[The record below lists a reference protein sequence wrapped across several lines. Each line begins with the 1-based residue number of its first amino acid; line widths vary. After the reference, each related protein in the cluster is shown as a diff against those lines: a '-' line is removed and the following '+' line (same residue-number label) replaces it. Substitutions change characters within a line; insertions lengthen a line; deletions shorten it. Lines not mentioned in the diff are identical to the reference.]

1 VKTRLRE
8 KFDEYALAHSHPTN
22 RLTHKIAI
30 PMIILHI
37 VAMLDWWRVA
47 AIPALPGGFTAAY
60 VLLVA
65 AGAWYLTA
73 NLVLGLPVVLFG
85 LACIP
90 IGRAL
95 PTTAIIGVAVF
106 GWAIQLAG
114 HAIWEKKSPSFFR
127 NLEHALVGPIF
138 LVALVTGRYDIE
150 PPGRASP
157 PSRG

>member
-37 VAMLDWWRVA
+37 VAMLDWWRLA
-47 AIPALPGGFTAAY
+47 DAPGLPGGLTAAY
-60 VLLVA
+60 VLLLA
-65 AGAWYLTA
+65 ASAWYLA
-73 NLVLGLPVVLFG
+73 ADVVLGLPVILFG

-95 PTTAIIGVAVF
+95 PAWAIIAVAVI
-106 GWAIQLAG
+106 GWTIQLAG
-114 HAIWEKKSPSFFR
+114 HVIWEKKSPAFLR

-138 LVALVTGRYDIE
+138 MVALVTGRYRVE
-150 PPGRASP
+150 PMRSP
-157 PSRG
+157 AA